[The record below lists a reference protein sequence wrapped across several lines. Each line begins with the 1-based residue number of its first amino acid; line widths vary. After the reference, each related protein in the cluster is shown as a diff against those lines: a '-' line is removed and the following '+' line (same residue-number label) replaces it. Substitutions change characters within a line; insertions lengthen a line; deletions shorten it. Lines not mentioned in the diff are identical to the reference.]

1 MDGTLTNSEP
11 LWEQAT
17 FHLSETLGRRLTPTE
32 RLATVGATFED
43 TLAICADKAGVV
55 LQPGD
60 TEKYRRL
67 MFDYVLSLIH
77 I

>member
-11 LWEQAT
+11 LWEEAT
-17 FHLSETLGRRLTPTE
+17 FHLSESLGRRLTPTE

-43 TLAICADKAGVV
+43 TLNICADIAGI
-55 LQPGD
+55 
-60 TEKYRRL
+60 T
-67 MFDYVLSLIH
+67 LSLIH